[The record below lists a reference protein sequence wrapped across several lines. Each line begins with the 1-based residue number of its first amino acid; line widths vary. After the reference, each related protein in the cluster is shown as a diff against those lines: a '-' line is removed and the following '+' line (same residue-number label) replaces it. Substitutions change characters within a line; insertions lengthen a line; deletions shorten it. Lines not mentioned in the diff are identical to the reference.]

1 MVLQYGSGHFLLRGA
16 LPTQAKL
23 VANVPPSRQERTLN
37 PGLPTCLPV
46 MTVDW
51 IRPLTCT
58 LTLKSGER
66 LATLLDTADLLSSR
80 FQGVIRHDP
89 LEHAITLLLRAAE
102 TGTRA
107 DREGATD

>member
-1 MVLQYGSGHFLLRGA
+1 MAAQSEAVTAPTSGW
-16 LPTQAKL
+16 
-23 VANVPPSRQERTLN
+23 N
-37 PGLPTCLPV
+37 
-46 MTVDW
+46 
-51 IRPLTCT
+51 RPLTRV
-58 LTLKSGER
+58 LVLKSGER

>member
-1 MVLQYGSGHFLLRGA
+1 MAAQPEAVTAPTSG
-16 LPTQAKL
+16 
-23 VANVPPSRQERTLN
+23 
-37 PGLPTCLPV
+37 
-46 MTVDW
+46 W

-89 LEHAITLLLRAAE
+89 LEHAMTLLLRAAE